1 MKKTLKL
8 VGIFAAILV
17 VAAVAVVAGWV
28 LIQKNK
34 TYYIYDLRIVEPV
47 ENAVNYVYTKEG
59 DYESVK
65 NQKVYMTSDEENY
78 KEIAIYANISTKVN
92 NLDITSSNTD
102 VARVVIKNKKCYVN
116 YVGAGEARIEVSH
129 GGVTDGFDVYVYDQ
143 VSADFSV
150 YDYKYYGEYA
160 SYFPNHIIGYS
171 DSITYRYDYL
181 AFSAGGEEAGDLLNN
196 SLLRIDSSK
205 TNTDVFESVSIDA
218 ASKQLV
224 LTCKS
229 GLEANVDE
237 QIAIQ
242 SYTRKDDGTTSVT
255 NNFVVNV
262 HIVAYTPEFLQVVVS
277 KSPNFEDG
285 FVYMNT
291 EIIDDSELTEE
302 RILED
307 KTILDNYLSYKKAEN
322 NLAATNESATYD
334 LMFTDKVD
342 TLYLKFRKVYTN
354 GDIVY
359 LDNTNVG
366 ELFALVADENYL
378 KIQPTQDYYKLVLTK
393 DYFTTPTSTF
403 NIAIALLDYDL
414 SFTFK
419 IAYADLNAANLEL
432 FYAYDE
438 ETGIYT
444 YKYWDPRSKYD
455 NEIYDVDGNVIDI
468 AGI

>member
-1 MKKTLKL
+1 MKKTLKV

-17 VAAVAVVAGWV
+17 VGVAAVITGWV
-28 LIQKNK
+28 LIEKNK
-34 TYYIYDLRIVEPV
+34 TYYIYDLRIVEPI
-47 ENAVNYVYTKEG
+47 ADASSYIYTKEG
-59 DYESVK
+59 EYQSVK
-65 NQKVYMTSDEENY
+65 NQKVYMTSEEENF
-78 KEIAIYANISTKVN
+78 KEIAIYANISIKTTKF
-92 NLDITSSNTD
+92 DIVSSNTD
-102 VARVVIKNKKCYVN
+102 VAKIIIKNKKCYVN
-116 YVGAGEARIEVSH
+116 YVGAGEATITISH
-129 GGVTDGFDVYVYDQ
+129 GGVSDSFDVYVYDQ

-181 AFSAGGEEAGDLLNN
+181 AFSAGGEDAGDLLNN
-196 SLLRIDSSK
+196 NLLRIDSSK

-218 ASKQLV
+218 VNKQLV
-224 LTCKS
+224 LTCKA
-229 GLEANVDE
+229 GLEANIDE

-242 SYTRKDDGTTSVT
+242 SYTITDEGISVT

-285 FVYMNT
+285 YVYMNT
-291 EIIDDSELTEE
+291 EIIDDSTLTEE

-307 KTILDNYLSYKKAEN
+307 KSILDNYLSYKKAEN
-322 NLAATNESATYD
+322 NLAATNEFATYD

-354 GDIVY
+354 GDMVY
-359 LDNTNVG
+359 LDATNEG
-366 ELFALVADENYL
+366 ELFALVADTSYL

-393 DYFTTPTSTF
+393 DYFTPTNPTF
-403 NIAIALLDYDL
+403 DIGITLLDYDL

-419 IAYADLNAANLEL
+419 IDYAELNADNLEL
-432 FYAYDE
+432 FYDYDA

-444 YKYWDPRSKYD
+444 YKYWDPRSKYNNQVFD
-455 NEIYDVDGNVIDI
+455 EDGNVIDI
-468 AGI
+468 KGI

>member
-17 VAAVAVVAGWV
+17 VGVAAVIAGWV
-28 LIQKNK
+28 LIEKNK
-34 TYYIYDLRIVEPV
+34 TYYIYDLRIVEPI
-47 ENAVNYVYTKEG
+47 ADASSYIYTKEG
-59 DYESVK
+59 EYQSVK
-65 NQKVYMTSDEENY
+65 NQKVYMTSEEENF
-78 KEIAIYANISTKVN
+78 KEIAIYANISIKTTKF
-92 NLDITSSNTD
+92 DIVSSNTD
-102 VARVVIKNKKCYVN
+102 VAKIIIKNQKCYVN
-116 YVGAGEARIEVSH
+116 YVGAGEATITISH
-129 GGVTDGFDVYVYDQ
+129 GGVSDSFDVYVYDQ

-181 AFSAGGEEAGDLLNN
+181 AFSAGGEDAGDLLNN

-218 ASKQLV
+218 VNKQLV
-224 LTCKS
+224 LTCKA
-229 GLEANVDE
+229 GLEANIDE

-242 SYTRKDDGTTSVT
+242 SYTITDEGISVT

-285 FVYMNT
+285 YVYMNT
-291 EIIDDSELTEE
+291 EIIDDSTLTEE

-307 KTILDNYLSYKKAEN
+307 KSILDNYLSYKKAEN
-322 NLAATNESATYD
+322 NLAATNEFATYD

-354 GDIVY
+354 GDMVY
-359 LDNTNVG
+359 LDATNEG
-366 ELFALVADENYL
+366 ELFALVADTSYL

-393 DYFTTPTSTF
+393 DYFTPTNPTF
-403 NIAIALLDYDL
+403 DIGITLLDYDL

-419 IAYADLNAANLEL
+419 IDYAELNADNLEL
-432 FYAYDE
+432 FYDYDA

-444 YKYWDPRSKYD
+444 YKYWDPRSRYNNQVFD
-455 NEIYDVDGNVIDI
+455 EDGNVIDI
-468 AGI
+468 KGI

>member
-1 MKKTLKL
+1 MKKTLKV

-17 VAAVAVVAGWV
+17 VAVAAVVAGWV
-28 LIQKNK
+28 LIQNNK
-34 TYYIYDLRIVEPV
+34 TYYINDLRIVEPI
-47 ENAVNYVYTKEG
+47 ADASSYIYTKEG
-59 DYESVK
+59 EYQSVK
-65 NQKVYMTSDEENY
+65 NQKVYMTSEEENF
-78 KEIAIYANISTKVN
+78 KEIAIYANISIKTTKF
-92 NLDITSSNTD
+92 DIVSSNTD
-102 VARVVIKNKKCYVN
+102 VAKIIIKNQKCYVN
-116 YVGAGEARIEVSH
+116 YVGAGEATITISH
-129 GGVTDGFDVYVYDQ
+129 GGVSDSFDVYVYDQ

-181 AFSAGGEEAGDLLNN
+181 AFSAGGEDAGDLLNN

-218 ASKQLV
+218 VNKQLV
-224 LTCKS
+224 LTCKA
-229 GLEANVDE
+229 GLEANIDE

-242 SYTRKDDGTTSVT
+242 SYTITDEGISVT

-285 FVYMNT
+285 YVYMNT
-291 EIIDDSELTEE
+291 EIIDDSTLTEE

-307 KTILDNYLSYKKAEN
+307 KSILDNYLSYKKAEN
-322 NLAATNESATYD
+322 NLAATNEFATYD

-354 GDIVY
+354 GDMVY
-359 LDNTNVG
+359 LDATNEG
-366 ELFALVADENYL
+366 ELFALVADTAYL

-393 DYFTTPTSTF
+393 DYFTPTNPTF
-403 NIAIALLDYDL
+403 DIGITLLDYDL

-419 IAYADLNAANLEL
+419 IDYAELNADNLEL
-432 FYAYDE
+432 FYDYDA

-444 YKYWDPRSKYD
+444 YKYWDPRSKYNNQVFD
-455 NEIYDVDGNVIDI
+455 EDGNVIDI
-468 AGI
+468 KGI

>member
-17 VAAVAVVAGWV
+17 VGVAAVIAGWV
-28 LIQKNK
+28 LIEKNK

-47 ENAVNYVYTKEG
+47 EDAVSYVYTQEG
-59 DYESVK
+59 EYQSVK
-65 NQKVYMTSDEENY
+65 NQKVYMTSEEENF
-78 KEIAIYANISTKVN
+78 KEIAIYSNISAKGKKI
-92 NLDITSSNTD
+92 DIVSSNTD
-102 VARVVIKNKKCYVN
+102 VAKVIIKNQKCYVN
-116 YVGAGEARIEVSH
+116 YVGAGEATITISH
-129 GGVTDGFDVYVYDQ
+129 GGVSDSFDVYVYDQ

-181 AFSAGGEEAGDLLNN
+181 AFSAGGEDAGDLLNN

-218 ASKQLV
+218 ANKQLV
-224 LTCKS
+224 LTCKA
-229 GLEANVDE
+229 GLEANIDE

-242 SYTRKDDGTTSVT
+242 SYTITDEGISVT

-285 FVYMNT
+285 YVYMNT
-291 EIIDDSELTEE
+291 EIIDDSTLTEE

-307 KTILDNYLSYKKAEN
+307 KSILDNYLSYKKAEN
-322 NLAATNESATYD
+322 NLAATNEFATYD

-354 GDIVY
+354 GDMVY
-359 LDNTNVG
+359 LDATNEG
-366 ELFALVADENYL
+366 ELFALVADTAYL

-393 DYFTTPTSTF
+393 DYFTPTNPTF
-403 NIAIALLDYDL
+403 DIGITLLDYDL

-419 IAYADLNAANLEL
+419 IDYAELNADNLEL
-432 FYAYDE
+432 FYDYDA

-444 YKYWDPRSKYD
+444 YKYWDPRSRYNNQVFD
-455 NEIYDVDGNVIDI
+455 EDGNVIDI
-468 AGI
+468 KGI

>member
-17 VAAVAVVAGWV
+17 VAVAAVVAGWV
-28 LIQKNK
+28 LIQNNK
-34 TYYIYDLRIVEPV
+34 TYYINDIRIVEPL
-47 ENAVNYVYTKEG
+47 ENASSYLYTKEG
-59 DYESVK
+59 EYASVK
-65 NQKVYMTSDEENY
+65 NQKVYMTSEEENF
-78 KEIAIYANISTKVN
+78 KEIAIYANISMKITN
-92 NLDITSSNTD
+92 FDIVSSNPD
-102 VARVVIKNKKCYVN
+102 VAKIIIKNKKCYVN
-116 YVGAGEARIEVSH
+116 YVGAGEATITVSH
-129 GGVTDGFDVYVYDQ
+129 GGVSDSFDVYVYDQ
-143 VSADFSV
+143 VSAEFNV

-196 SLLRIDSSK
+196 NLLRIDSSK

-218 ASKQLV
+218 ANKQLV

-229 GLEANVDE
+229 GLEANIDE

-242 SYTRKDDGTTSVT
+242 SYTITDEGISVT

-285 FVYMNT
+285 YVYMNT
-291 EIIDDSELTEE
+291 EIIDDSVLTEE
-302 RILED
+302 AILED
-307 KTILDNYLSYKKAEN
+307 KSILDNYLSYKKAEN
-322 NLAATNESATYD
+322 NLAVTNEHATYD

-354 GDIVY
+354 GDMVY
-359 LDNTNVG
+359 LDATNEG
-366 ELFALVADENYL
+366 ELFALTADTSYL
-378 KIQPTQDYYKLVLTK
+378 KVQPTQDYYKLVLKK
-393 DYFTTPTSTF
+393 DYFTTSTSTF
-403 NIAIALLDYDL
+403 DIGITLLDYDL

-419 IAYADLNAANLEL
+419 ISYADLNAANLEM
-432 FYAYDE
+432 FYDYDA

-444 YKYWDPRSKYD
+444 YKYWDPRSRYD
-455 NEIYDVDGNVIDI
+455 NEIFDVDGNVIDI

>member
-1 MKKTLKL
+1 MKKTLKV

-17 VAAVAVVAGWV
+17 VAVAAVVAGWV
-28 LIQKNK
+28 LIQNNK
-34 TYYIYDLRIVEPV
+34 TYYINDLRIVEPI
-47 ENAVNYVYTKEG
+47 ADASSYIYTKEG
-59 DYESVK
+59 EYQSVK
-65 NQKVYMTSDEENY
+65 NQKVYMTSEEENF
-78 KEIAIYANISTKVN
+78 KEIAIYANISIKTTKF
-92 NLDITSSNTD
+92 DIVSSNTD
-102 VARVVIKNKKCYVN
+102 VAKIIIKNKKCYVN
-116 YVGAGEARIEVSH
+116 YVGAGEATITISH
-129 GGVTDGFDVYVYDQ
+129 GGVSDSFDVYVYDQ

-181 AFSAGGEEAGDLLNN
+181 AFSAGGEDAGDLLNN
-196 SLLRIDSSK
+196 NLLRIDSSK

-218 ASKQLV
+218 VNKQLV
-224 LTCKS
+224 LTCKA
-229 GLEANVDE
+229 GLEANIDE

-242 SYTRKDDGTTSVT
+242 SYTITDEGISVT

-285 FVYMNT
+285 YVYMNT
-291 EIIDDSELTEE
+291 EIIDDSTLTEE

-307 KTILDNYLSYKKAEN
+307 KSILDNYLSYKKAEN
-322 NLAATNESATYD
+322 NLAATNEFATYD

-354 GDIVY
+354 GDMVY
-359 LDNTNVG
+359 LDATNEG
-366 ELFALVADENYL
+366 ELFALVADTAYL

-393 DYFTTPTSTF
+393 DYFTPTNPTF
-403 NIAIALLDYDL
+403 DIGITLLDYDL

-419 IAYADLNAANLEL
+419 IDYAELNADNLEL
-432 FYAYDE
+432 FYDYDA

-444 YKYWDPRSKYD
+444 YKYWDPRSKYNNQVFD
-455 NEIYDVDGNVIDI
+455 EDGNVIDI
-468 AGI
+468 KGI

>member
-17 VAAVAVVAGWV
+17 VGVAAVIAGWV
-28 LIQKNK
+28 LIEKNK

-47 ENAVNYVYTKEG
+47 EDASSYIYTKEG
-59 DYESVK
+59 EYQSVK
-65 NQKVYMTSDEENY
+65 NQKVYMTSEEENF
-78 KEIAIYANISTKVN
+78 KEIAIYANISIKTTKF
-92 NLDITSSNTD
+92 DIVSSNTD
-102 VARVVIKNKKCYVN
+102 VAKVIIKNQKCYVN
-116 YVGAGEARIEVSH
+116 YVGAGEATITISH
-129 GGVTDGFDVYVYDQ
+129 GGVSDSFDVYVYDQ

-181 AFSAGGEEAGDLLNN
+181 AFSAGGEDAGDLLNN
-196 SLLRIDSSK
+196 NLLRIDSSK

-218 ASKQLV
+218 VNKQLV
-224 LTCKS
+224 LTCKA
-229 GLEANVDE
+229 GLEANIDE

-242 SYTRKDDGTTSVT
+242 SYTITDEGISVT

-285 FVYMNT
+285 YVYMNT
-291 EIIDDSELTEE
+291 EIIDDSTLTEE

-307 KTILDNYLSYKKAEN
+307 KSILDNYLSYKKAEN
-322 NLAATNESATYD
+322 NLAATNEFATYD

-354 GDIVY
+354 GDMVY
-359 LDNTNVG
+359 LDATNEG
-366 ELFALVADENYL
+366 ELFALVADTAYL

-393 DYFTTPTSTF
+393 DYFTPTNPTF
-403 NIAIALLDYDL
+403 DIGITLLDYDL

-419 IAYADLNAANLEL
+419 IDYAELNADNLEL
-432 FYAYDE
+432 FYDYDA

-444 YKYWDPRSKYD
+444 YKYWDPRSKYNNQVFD
-455 NEIYDVDGNVIDI
+455 EDGNVIDI
-468 AGI
+468 KGI

>member
-1 MKKTLKL
+1 MKKTLKV

-17 VAAVAVVAGWV
+17 VAVAAVVAGWV
-28 LIQKNK
+28 LIQNNK
-34 TYYIYDLRIVEPV
+34 TYYINDLRIVEPI
-47 ENAVNYVYTKEG
+47 ADASSYIYTKEG
-59 DYESVK
+59 EYQSVK
-65 NQKVYMTSDEENY
+65 NQKVYMTSEEENF
-78 KEIAIYANISTKVN
+78 KEIAIYANISIKTTKF
-92 NLDITSSNTD
+92 DIVSSNTD
-102 VARVVIKNKKCYVN
+102 VAKIIIKNKKCYVN
-116 YVGAGEARIEVSH
+116 YVGAGEATITISH
-129 GGVTDGFDVYVYDQ
+129 GGVSDSFDVYVYDQ

-181 AFSAGGEEAGDLLNN
+181 AFSAGGEDAGDLLNN
-196 SLLRIDSSK
+196 NLLRIDSSK

-218 ASKQLV
+218 VNKQLV
-224 LTCKS
+224 LTCKA
-229 GLEANVDE
+229 GLEANIDE

-242 SYTRKDDGTTSVT
+242 SYTIRDEGISVT

-285 FVYMNT
+285 YVYMNT
-291 EIIDDSELTEE
+291 EIIDDSTLTEE

-307 KTILDNYLSYKKAEN
+307 KSILDNYLSYKKAEN
-322 NLAATNESATYD
+322 NLAATNEFATYD

-354 GDIVY
+354 GDMVY
-359 LDNTNVG
+359 LDATNEG
-366 ELFALVADENYL
+366 ELFALVADTAYL

-393 DYFTTPTSTF
+393 DYFTPTNPTF
-403 NIAIALLDYDL
+403 DIGITLLDYDL

-419 IAYADLNAANLEL
+419 IDYAELNADNLEL
-432 FYAYDE
+432 FYDYDA

-444 YKYWDPRSKYD
+444 YKYWDPRSKYNNQVFD
-455 NEIYDVDGNVIDI
+455 EDGNVIDI
-468 AGI
+468 KGI